1 MTIRV
6 ERTFEVPV
14 GPEQLWEFISKPE
27 NRARAISVIERYE
40 LHGDDRATWH
50 VRLPLPLI
58 DRTVRVETRD
68 LARDPPQSVEFVGDS
83 AAMEVR
89 GEHLIEETGDGSRLT
104 NTFVVDGRLPGVESF
119 FKRNLDHELDNLER
133 ALEEE
138 LGSGA

>member
-14 GPEQLWEFISKPE
+14 GPDQLWEFISEPE
-27 NRARAISVIERYE
+27 NRARAISVVERYE

-50 VRLPLPLI
+50 VRLPIPLI

-68 LARDPPQSVEFVGDS
+68 LVRNPPKAVEFVGES

-89 GEHLIEETGDGSRLT
+89 GEHVIEETENGSRLV

-119 FKRNLDHELDNLER
+119 FKHNLDHELDNLER

-138 LGSGA
+138 LGTEP